1 MGGID
6 LEKLYRAT
14 LSGMNLEKM
23 KGFLS
28 PGTKHTVRNNEVSV
42 KRVLTVKDS
51 SREFVVTYK
60 QSLYTV
66 SR

>member
-1 MGGID
+1 MSV
-6 LEKLYRAT
+6 

-23 KGFLS
+23 KGFLP